1 MTKDYS
7 QYSYMELYDMLNHI
21 NPYKYQD
28 QIEELRK
35 EIELRKERGEVPE
48 RLVPEIDW
56 ASLKFW
62 KKKKQSIVKNTELS
76 SKF

>member
-28 QIEELRK
+28 QIEELRT

-48 RLVPEIDW
+48 RLVPQTNWEP
-56 ASLKFW
+56 LKFW
-62 KKKKQSIVKNTELS
+62 VRTNKKKLATDAES
-76 SKF
+76 SSV